1 MLAPVNP
8 SDAGPGANQA
18 EIKATFVVSVTQY
31 AYLYLTIRYDIYKY
45 IYINMNVKY
54 EVTIPSNK
62 NKNKRKQPTKPTN
75 PKDMIYNHA
84 HTS

>member
-1 MLAPVNP
+1 
-8 SDAGPGANQA
+8 
-18 EIKATFVVSVTQY
+18 
-31 AYLYLTIRYDIYKY
+31 
-45 IYINMNVKY
+45 MNVKY
-54 EVTIPSNK
+54 EVTIPS